1 MTRILIVDDS
11 STMRRI
17 IHSALN
23 SLGYADVEEVPSGA
37 AALQRIRAGGI
48 SLVISDWAMP
58 EISGL
63 DLLRAIRS
71 DKAHGRLPV
80 LMVTGNGGESD
91 IVEAIAAGVDGYL
104 IKPFPPEALGEKLQ
118 QLLGDKVKA

>member
-1 MTRILIVDDS
+1 MTRILVVDDS

-23 SLGYADVEEVPSGA
+23 SLGYADVEEIASGK
-37 AALQRIRAGGI
+37 AALERIRAGGV

-58 EISGL
+58 EVSGL
-63 DLLRAIRS
+63 DLLRAIRA
-71 DKAHGRLPV
+71 DNAHARLPV

-104 IKPFPPEALGEKLQ
+104 IKPFPPEALAEKLRQ
-118 QLLGDKVKA
+118 VLGDKVKA